1 MVLRSAS
8 FTISYHIVSVS
19 VHIFRGKGEIARD
32 IIILVNT
39 VILLGVYLTKMR
51 IVVIGLNYKTAPV
64 EIRERLTF
72 NETELVDAIK
82 KLNSKKSILENIIL
96 STCNRTEIYAVVDQL
111 HTGRYYIK
119 EFLSE
124 WFGMEQTEFSPFLYV
139 YEDDGA
145 VEHLFNVT
153 CGLNS
158 MVLGETQILGQMRT
172 SFLLAQ
178 EEETTGSV
186 FNHLFKQAITLGKR
200 GHSETDIGANA
211 VSVSYAA
218 VELAKKIFGS
228 LANKHV
234 LIFGAGKMGELAAQN
249 LQGNG
254 VKKVTVINRTFD
266 KAKVL
271 AARFNGEAKTLAEL
285 ERSLI
290 EADILISSTGAKDY
304 VISKETMAR
313 VEKKRRGNPLFMVDI
328 AVPRD
333 LDPRI
338 SELENVFLYDIDDLE
353 GIVEANLQER
363 QKAAAKIRLMIEKEI
378 VDFNHWLGML
388 GVIPVISALREKALA
403 IQSETMVSL
412 ERKLPNLSDRD
423 IKVLNKHTKSII
435 NQLLKDPILQAKELA
450 ARPDAD
456 QAMEFFMKI
465 FNIEELVQEQHSK
478 AAETNKIP
486 VREVQA
492 SFQS

>member
-1 MVLRSAS
+1 M
-8 FTISYHIVSVS
+8 HI
-19 VHIFRGKGEIARD
+19 
-32 IIILVNT
+32 
-39 VILLGVYLTKMR
+39 
-51 IVVIGLNYKTAPV
+51 IVVGLNYKTAPV

-72 NETELVDAIK
+72 TETDLVDAIK
-82 KLNSKKSILENIIL
+82 KLNAKKSILENIIL

-124 WFGMEQTEFSPFLYV
+124 WFGMEQTEFSPYLFV

-153 CGLNS
+153 CGLGS
-158 MVLGETQILGQMRT
+158 MVLGETQILGQVRT
-172 SFLLAQ
+172 SFILAQ
-178 EEETTGSV
+178 EKETTGSV
-186 FNHLFKQAITLGKR
+186 FNHLFKQAITLAKR

-228 LANKHV
+228 LTNKHV

-249 LQGNG
+249 LHGNG
-254 VKKVTVINRTFD
+254 VKQVTVINRTYD
-266 KAKVL
+266 KAKEL
-271 AARFNGEAKTLAEL
+271 ASRFNGEARSASEL
-285 ERSLI
+285 EKSLV
-290 EADILISSTGAKDY
+290 EADILISSTGAKDF

-313 VEKKRRGNPLFMVDI
+313 VEKMRKGKPLFMVDI

-378 VDFNHWLGML
+378 VDFNQWLGML
-388 GVIPVISALREKALA
+388 GVVPVISALREKALT
-403 IQSETMVSL
+403 IQAETMVSL

-478 AAETNKIP
+478 PAETKNVP
-486 VREVQA
+486 AREVQA

>member
-1 MVLRSAS
+1 M
-8 FTISYHIVSVS
+8 H
-19 VHIFRGKGEIARD
+19 
-32 IIILVNT
+32 ILV
-39 VILLGVYLTKMR
+39 L
-51 IVVIGLNYKTAPV
+51 GLNYKTAPV

-72 NETELVDAIK
+72 NEADLVDAIK

-111 HTGRYYIK
+111 HTGRYYMK

-124 WFGMEQTEFSPFLYV
+124 WFGMEQQEFSPFLFV

-158 MVLGETQILGQMRT
+158 MVLGETQILGQVRT
-172 SFLLAQ
+172 SFMSAQ
-178 EEETTGSV
+178 AEETTGSV
-186 FNHLFKQAITLGKR
+186 FNHLFKQAITLAKR
-200 GHSETDIGANA
+200 GHSETEIGANA

-228 LANKHV
+228 LAGKHV

-249 LQGNG
+249 LHGNG
-254 VKKVTVINRTFD
+254 VKKVTVINRTYD
-266 KAKVL
+266 KAKAL
-271 AARFNGEAKTLAEL
+271 AGRFNGEARKAAEL
-285 ERSLI
+285 EKSLV
-290 EADILISSTGAKDY
+290 EADILISSTGAKGF
-304 VISKETMAR
+304 VISKEMMAK
-313 VEKKRRGNPLFMVDI
+313 VEKKRKGKPLFMVDI

-338 SELENVFLYDIDDLE
+338 AELENIFLYDIDDLE

-363 QKAAAKIRLMIEKEI
+363 KKAAEKIGLMIEKEI
-378 VDFNHWLGML
+378 VEFNQWLGML
-388 GVIPVISALREKALA
+388 GVVPVISALREKALA
-403 IQSETMVSL
+403 IQAETMDSL
-412 ERKLPNLSDRD
+412 ERKLPNLTDRD

-456 QAMEFFMKI
+456 QAMGLFMKI
-465 FNIEELVQEQHSK
+465 FNIEEHAQEQHSK
-478 AAETNKIP
+478 AAETNNMP
-486 VREVQA
+486 VQEVQA
-492 SFQS
+492 SFRS

>member
-1 MVLRSAS
+1 M
-8 FTISYHIVSVS
+8 HI
-19 VHIFRGKGEIARD
+19 
-32 IIILVNT
+32 L
-39 VILLGVYLTKMR
+39 
-51 IVVIGLNYKTAPV
+51 VIGLNYKTAPV

-82 KLNSKKSILENIIL
+82 KLNTKKSILENIIL

-124 WFGMEQTEFSPFLYV
+124 WFGMEQAEFSPFLFV

-158 MVLGETQILGQMRT
+158 MVLGETQILGQVRT
-172 SFLLAQ
+172 SFMLAQ
-178 EEETTGSV
+178 QEETTGSV
-186 FNHLFKQAITLGKR
+186 FNHLFKQAVTVAKR

-249 LQGNG
+249 LHGNG

-266 KAKVL
+266 KAKSL
-271 AARFNGEAKTLAEL
+271 ASRFNGEAKTLADL
-285 ERSLI
+285 QQALI
-290 EADILISSTGAKDY
+290 EADILISSTGAKDF
-304 VISKETMAR
+304 VITKEMMAK
-313 VEKKRRGNPLFMVDI
+313 VEKKRKGKPLFMVDI

-378 VDFNHWLGML
+378 VDFKQWLGML
-388 GVIPVISALREKALA
+388 GVVPVISALREKALA
-403 IQSETMVSL
+403 IQAETMESL

-423 IKVLNKHTKSII
+423 LKVLNKHTKSII

-450 ARPDAD
+450 ARPDAE
-456 QAMEFFMKI
+456 QAMDLFMKI
-465 FNIEELVQEQHSK
+465 FNIEELVEEQHSRV
-478 AAETNKIP
+478 AEVTPSP
-486 VREVQA
+486 VLRPQA